1 MISLLISD
9 SDFSRDFSLISQMR
23 MREMWILFQFLRKYI
38 PVFLKMGIITPVYKG
53 GGKDPLDTN
62 NYRGVTVTSVFAKV
76 LESLLLPRL
85 QCHLANRGIPHTNQT
100 AYRKGVS
107 CAEAIFS
114 TLEVL
119 STYSNKNEKMHM
131 CFYDLQKAFD
141 SIQYPILLK
150 RLFEAGV
157 DGRVWRLLRSWYTSP
172 RCRVKINGSL
182 SSAITLKRGVLQ
194 GSVLS
199 PILFLLIMDPL
210 LHRLQCQGLG
220 PSIGETYICRC
231 IHPRGRYTHC
241 QQFISHSTTAD
252 RHGPHICSSEWPNIE
267 SQ

>member
-1 MISLLISD
+1 MQAEHLKYGGPIL
-9 SDFSRDFSLISQMR
+9 RD
-23 MREMWILFQFLRKYI
+23 WILQVCNAISVLEEV

-141 SIQYPILLK
+141 SIQYIP
-150 RLFEAGV
+150 F
-157 DGRVWRLLRSWYTSP
+157 
-172 RCRVKINGSL
+172 
-182 SSAITLKRGVLQ
+182 
-194 GSVLS
+194 
-199 PILFLLIMDPL
+199 F
-210 LHRLQCQGLG
+210 
-220 PSIGETYICRC
+220 
-231 IHPRGRYTHC
+231 
-241 QQFISHSTTAD
+241 
-252 RHGPHICSSEWPNIE
+252 
-267 SQ
+267 

>member
-1 MISLLISD
+1 MQLLHASFENVDNILD
-9 SDFSRDFSLISQMR
+9 VTFEPEEVDAVLRKLKCGKTAGHDGVQAEHLKYGGPILRD
-23 MREMWILFQFLRKYI
+23 WILHVCNAISVLEEV

-53 GGKDPLDTN
+53 GVKDPLDTN

-114 TLEVL
+114 TLDVL
-119 STYSNKNEKMHM
+119 STYSNKNEKMHI

-150 RLFEAGV
+150 R
-157 DGRVWRLLRSWYTSP
+157 
-172 RCRVKINGSL
+172 
-182 SSAITLKRGVLQ
+182 
-194 GSVLS
+194 
-199 PILFLLIMDPL
+199 
-210 LHRLQCQGLG
+210 
-220 PSIGETYICRC
+220 
-231 IHPRGRYTHC
+231 
-241 QQFISHSTTAD
+241 
-252 RHGPHICSSEWPNIE
+252 
-267 SQ
+267 

>member
-1 MISLLISD
+1 MVVQSSETGFSMSAISVL
-9 SDFSRDFSLISQMR
+9 
-23 MREMWILFQFLRKYI
+23 EEV

-85 QCHLANRGIPHTNQT
+85 QCHLANKGIPHTNQT

-114 TLEVL
+114 TL

-131 CFYDLQKAFD
+131 YFYDFD
-141 SIQYPILLK
+141 SIQYPMC
-150 RLFEAGV
+150 LFEAGV
-157 DGRVWRLLRSWYTSP
+157 DGRVWRPLRRWYTSP

-182 SSAITLKRGVLQ
+182 SSVITLERGVLQ

-199 PILFLLIMDPL
+199 P
-210 LHRLQCQGLG
+210 C
-220 PSIGETYICRC
+220 
-231 IHPRGRYTHC
+231 
-241 QQFISHSTTAD
+241 
-252 RHGPHICSSEWPNIE
+252 
-267 SQ
+267 